1 MIEYSGNYSDT
12 SGSLWQVK
20 RDQSPLTNAGNP
32 DNVSTAN
39 STSFKYKSSFIR
51 ESTTADGDRV
61 FKNVKIAVPLKY
73 LSIFWRSSEMPL
85 INCKIHLELNWIR
98 DCVMSTNADT
108 FKITNAKLYVPIV
121 TLSSKDNVKLIKLFI
136 GMSTRQK

>member
-1 MIEYSGNYSDT
+1 MLILELCLNCDTFTKCTTHINDEHVDGSNNLDIIRPIYNLIEYSGNYSDT
-12 SGSLWQVK
+12 SESLWQVK

-51 ESTTADGDRV
+51 ESTAVDGNGV
-61 FKNVKIAVPLKY
+61 FKNVKIAAPLKY

-85 INCKIHLELNWIR
+85 INCKIHLELN
-98 DCVMSTNADT
+98 
-108 FKITNAKLYVPIV
+108 
-121 TLSSKDNVKLIKLFI
+121 
-136 GMSTRQK
+136 

>member
-1 MIEYSGNYSDT
+1 MIEYSGNFSDT

-51 ESTTADGDRV
+51 ESTAVDGDRV

-108 FKITNAKLYVPIV
+108 FK
-121 TLSSKDNVKLIKLFI
+121 
-136 GMSTRQK
+136 